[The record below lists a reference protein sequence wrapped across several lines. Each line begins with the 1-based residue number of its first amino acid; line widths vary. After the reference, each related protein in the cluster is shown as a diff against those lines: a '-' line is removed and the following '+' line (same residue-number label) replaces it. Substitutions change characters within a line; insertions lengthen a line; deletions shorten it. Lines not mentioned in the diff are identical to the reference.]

1 MARKLRVEY
10 PGAVD
15 PLMNRGG
22 HREEIF
28 RDEPGRER
36 LGAALAERAKGD
48 PEKWAVAVRLRAETA
63 MTVQWIAGRLQ
74 RGAPGYLNHLLYRE
88 RHEKGE

>member
-1 MARKLRVEY
+1 
-10 PGAVD
+10 
-15 PLMNRGG
+15 MNRGA
-22 HREEIF
+22 HREENF
-28 RDEPGRER
+28 RGDPARER
-36 LGAALAERAKGD
+36 FGAALAERAKGD